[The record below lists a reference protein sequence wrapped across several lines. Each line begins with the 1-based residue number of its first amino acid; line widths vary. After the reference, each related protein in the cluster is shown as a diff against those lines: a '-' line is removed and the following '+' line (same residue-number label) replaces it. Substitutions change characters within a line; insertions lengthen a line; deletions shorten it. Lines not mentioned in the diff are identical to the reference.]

1 MLIIYSMGG
10 QIFST
15 ESHIKNFI
23 ATRGR
28 IHYIYKRFKKTWT
41 FYISWHKMKVTVVT
55 SGWVKMEFHMKQ
67 VK

>member
-28 IHYIYKRFKKTWT
+28 IHYIYKRFKKHELFTLAGTKWR
-41 FYISWHKMKVTVVT
+41 
-55 SGWVKMEFHMKQ
+55 
-67 VK
+67 